1 LHTYLFNRK
10 IILKIHYSLEALPK
24 LKNPVVTIGVFD
36 GVHLGHLSVIK
47 QLTTHAKKIDGNSVL
62 VTFDPHP
69 QEVLNPNSNF
79 FLINTIEERIELLK
93 KTAIDYV
100 IILPFTFDFSQI
112 PYDKFLKEYIVE
124 KIGAK
129 AIVMGPN
136 HNFGREKEGNHEK
149 IAELCK
155 LYNVDV
161 IEIPEF
167 IAQDIAIRSSKIRK
181 FIAEGDYKKAEE
193 LLGHPIHNY

>member
-69 QEVLNPNSNF
+69 QEVLN
-79 FLINTIEERIELLK
+79 
-93 KTAIDYV
+93 
-100 IILPFTFDFSQI
+100 
-112 PYDKFLKEYIVE
+112 
-124 KIGAK
+124 
-129 AIVMGPN
+129 
-136 HNFGREKEGNHEK
+136 
-149 IAELCK
+149 
-155 LYNVDV
+155 
-161 IEIPEF
+161 
-167 IAQDIAIRSSKIRK
+167 
-181 FIAEGDYKKAEE
+181 
-193 LLGHPIHNY
+193 